1 MAHNIHTPGYM
12 HDYLAW
18 ADPALIQGGVTTHKW
33 VLLIYIYITLK
44 AFFYNFFLKYL
55 ISCQFNIKR
64 EIFNISF
71 VCKNSDLSSCKQ
83 MK

>member
-1 MAHNIHTPGYM
+1 MSWKVMSIIVYM
-12 HDYLAW
+12 GGSSIDSGG
-18 ADPALIQGGVTTHKW
+18 GGVTTHKW
-33 VLLIYIYITLK
+33 ALLIYIALK
-44 AFFYNFFLKYL
+44 SLLFFLNLKYL